1 MNSLKLIR
9 VNSVEQLDQ
18 LVDLA
23 CQIWIDDP
31 IFSCVVPGR
40 REHPEQYRQV
50 WQLLLRSEYSDP
62 GAVVMVACDNSTGDI
77 SDAVGFAVWHR
88 HGSSDTARSWQGDT
102 LNKKLIRLGILL
114 QWVYRF
120 SLGRSVEAVS
130 VSHAK
135 EVVTETRNAERL
147 YPDERWRLAFISV
160 SPNHQRRG
168 IGRKLVQWGID
179 RSEEEGIAAVL
190 EASDAGKPLYEK
202 MGFVAVGKM
211 PFDGGRKEEPVM
223 IRETRESKKVV

>member
-9 VNSVEQLDQ
+9 VNSIEELDQ

-23 CQIWIDDP
+23 CEIWIDDP

-40 REHPEQYRQV
+40 RERPDQYRQV
-50 WQLLLRSEYSDP
+50 WQLLLHTEYSSP
-62 GAVVMVACDNSTGDI
+62 GAVVMVACDSSSVKI

-102 LNKKLIRLGILL
+102 LNKKLTRLELFFRWIYHFAFG
-114 QWVYRF
+114 Q
-120 SLGRSVEAVS
+120 SGGAVS
-130 VSHAK
+130 TSHGK
-135 EVVTETRNAERL
+135 EIMTETCKAERH

-168 IGRKLVQWGID
+168 IGRKLVQWGLD
-179 RSEEEGIAAVL
+179 RSEEEGVAAVL
-190 EASDAGKPLYEK
+190 EASDAGKGLYEK
-202 MGFVAVGKM
+202 MGFIEVGKM
-211 PFDGGRKEEPVM
+211 PFDGGKKEEPVM